1 MGKKNLKKYK
11 KYKKKKNLDE
21 EEYDE
26 KIESKNNKK
35 WYGSIFKD
43 IPTLL
48 QKLSNSSFD
57 ELNHITSI
65 LSSFE
70 FSNIKEPSISNIF
83 ISPQIISAIA
93 NLLNNDNY
101 QIKYNAI
108 SSLTNILI
116 CYSDTDVDKILILNT
131 DFCKYS
137 MEIIKDFT
145 KVDKKTKEYI
155 KRTRTL
161 KNLLDL
167 CMLIIDMTDSDNLIN
182 NNFISIIFQFL
193 FLVINN
199 NDLISEDLFEHINQF
214 LGSVFSTIVIQIEKM
229 ENKEYSNI
237 LKTYIEKMNNLFND
251 KETSCSNKANIGFIL
266 FYINLINYDYLK
278 QNNINLLPGLIEYA
292 FNELTKDNIINNLNI
307 FSELIQSIE
316 KEKNLNDI
324 EMKKNEQTNDDI
336 KAKGKISSE
345 EINSL
350 LNNLKIFQEII
361 TTVEEPQ
368 SNSNPKNENEN
379 NINMDEYEEIDEDN
393 LDSNMKNSDLF
404 DDIIAKVL
412 NEILSV
418 NNYEPLKKMISQKI
432 MNNLS
437 LLCNVQNKLEDYY
450 INDNDKI
457 LQMKEALGEI
467 EYMSLSAINNIIIK
481 YNKFLNA
488 EYINSLYAFLGQKM
502 NQLLSNVRDNEYFL
516 SLVILTLRTLLDK
529 YNGNFKNFGEN
540 DYIYLLNIIQKVNDN
555 FIKCNVIDIISLC
568 ACVDNNFKI
577 GDELKKLLFS
587 ENDIEVLSHVINAFM
602 DVFKNDDLESNQYL
616 KNIGVMDLFSK
627 AVPEFKNKFKNAKK
641 EGKLE
646 QESID
651 YCKDTFLNMKRFIKY
666 KDDNFKQLKILI

>member
-116 CYSDTDVDKILILNT
+116 CYADTDVDKILILNT

-336 KAKGKISSE
+336 KAKGKIASE

-379 NINMDEYEEIDEDN
+379 NINVDEYEEIDEDN

-467 EYMSLSAINNIIIK
+467 EYMSLSVINNIIIK

-540 DYIYLLNIIQKVNDN
+540 DYINLFNIIQKVNDN

-577 GDELKKLLFS
+577 GDDLKKLLFS

-616 KNIGVMDLFSK
+616 KNIAVMDLFSK

-666 KDDNFKQLKILI
+666 KDDNFKQLKI

>member
-229 ENKEYSNI
+229 ENKEYINI

-336 KAKGKISSE
+336 KAKGKIASE

-540 DYIYLLNIIQKVNDN
+540 DYINLFNIIQKVNDN

-666 KDDNFKQLKILI
+666 KDDNFKQLKI

>member
-116 CYSDTDVDKILILNT
+116 CYADTDVDKILILNT

-229 ENKEYSNI
+229 ENKEYINI

-336 KAKGKISSE
+336 KAKGKIASE

-368 SNSNPKNENEN
+368 SNSTPKNENEN

-540 DYIYLLNIIQKVNDN
+540 DYINLFNIIQKVNDN

-666 KDDNFKQLKILI
+666 KDDNFKQLKI

>member
-70 FSNIKEPSISNIF
+70 FSNIKEPSISSIF

-116 CYSDTDVDKILILNT
+116 CYADTDVDKILILNT

-336 KAKGKISSE
+336 KAKGKIASE

-502 NQLLSNVRDNEYFL
+502 NQLLSNVRDSEYFL

-540 DYIYLLNIIQKVNDN
+540 DYINLFNIIQKVNDN

-577 GDELKKLLFS
+577 GDDLKKLLFS

-666 KDDNFKQLKILI
+666 KDDNFKQLKI

>member
-57 ELNHITSI
+57 ELNHIISI

-116 CYSDTDVDKILILNT
+116 CYADTDVDKILILNT

-229 ENKEYSNI
+229 ENKEYINI

-336 KAKGKISSE
+336 KAKGKIASE

-467 EYMSLSAINNIIIK
+467 EYMSLSVINNIIIK

-540 DYIYLLNIIQKVNDN
+540 DYINLLNIIQKVNDN

-666 KDDNFKQLKILI
+666 KDDNFKQLKI

>member
-70 FSNIKEPSISNIF
+70 FSNIKEPSISSIF

-116 CYSDTDVDKILILNT
+116 CYADTDVDKILILNT

-214 LGSVFSTIVIQIEKM
+214 LGSVFYTIVIQNKKM
-229 ENKEYSNI
+229 ENKECSNI

-251 KETSCSNKANIGFIL
+251 KETSYLNKANISFIL

-336 KAKGKISSE
+336 KAKGKIASE

-540 DYIYLLNIIQKVNDN
+540 DYINLFNIIQKVNDN

-666 KDDNFKQLKILI
+666 KDDNFKQLKI

>member
-116 CYSDTDVDKILILNT
+116 CYADTDVDKILILNT

-229 ENKEYSNI
+229 ENKEYINI

-324 EMKKNEQTNDDI
+324 EIKKNEQTNDDI
-336 KAKGKISSE
+336 KAKGKIASE

-467 EYMSLSAINNIIIK
+467 EYMSLSVINNIIIK

-540 DYIYLLNIIQKVNDN
+540 DYINLFNIIQKVNDN

-666 KDDNFKQLKILI
+666 KDDNFKQLKI

>member
-70 FSNIKEPSISNIF
+70 FSNIKEPSISSIF

-116 CYSDTDVDKILILNT
+116 CYADTDVDKILILNT

-214 LGSVFSTIVIQIEKM
+214 LGSVFSTIVIQMEKM
-229 ENKEYSNI
+229 ENKEYINI

-336 KAKGKISSE
+336 KAKGKIASE

-467 EYMSLSAINNIIIK
+467 EYMSLSAINNTIIK

-540 DYIYLLNIIQKVNDN
+540 DYINLLNIIQKVNDN

-666 KDDNFKQLKILI
+666 KDDNFKQLKI

>member
-70 FSNIKEPSISNIF
+70 FTNIKEPSISNIF

-116 CYSDTDVDKILILNT
+116 CYADTDVDKILILNT

-229 ENKEYSNI
+229 ENKECSNI

-324 EMKKNEQTNDDI
+324 EIKKNEQTNDDI
-336 KAKGKISSE
+336 KAKGKIASE

-502 NQLLSNVRDNEYFL
+502 NQLLSNVRDSEYFL

-540 DYIYLLNIIQKVNDN
+540 DYINLFNIIQKVNDN

-577 GDELKKLLFS
+577 GDDLKKLLFS

-651 YCKDTFLNMKRFIKY
+651 YCKDTLLNMKRFIKY
-666 KDDNFKQLKILI
+666 KDDNFKQLKI

>member
-229 ENKEYSNI
+229 ENKEYINI

-336 KAKGKISSE
+336 KAKGKIASE

-467 EYMSLSAINNIIIK
+467 EYMSLSVINNIIIK

-502 NQLLSNVRDNEYFL
+502 NQLLSNVRDSEYFL

-540 DYIYLLNIIQKVNDN
+540 DYINLLNIIQKVNDN

-616 KNIGVMDLFSK
+616 KNIGVIDLFSK

-666 KDDNFKQLKILI
+666 KDDNFKQLKI